1 MTALLH
7 HVTPA
12 LLRWSFY
19 ALKREAAPGVDGIT
33 WRDYERDLTARL
45 KDLHE
50 RVHRGSYRATP
61 SRRTWIPK
69 GDGRQRP
76 LGVASLEDKIVQQAL
91 RIVMEQVYEEDF
103 LGFSYGFRPGRSQH
117 DALDAL
123 NVAIERKRINW
134 VLDADIQGFFDA
146 IDHQWMLTFLEH
158 RIADRRVLR
167 LIRKWLRAGVMEA
180 GVRKETRVGTPQGAV
195 ISPLLA
201 NIYLHYVLD
210 LWVNQWRSREARGDV
225 IIVRYAD
232 DFVMGFQY
240 REDAERLRQALE
252 ARMAKF
258 GLTLHP
264 EKTRL
269 LEFGRFA
276 DERRRR
282 RGAGRPEPF
291 DFLGFTHYCGRTR
304 RGHFVVKRRSMA
316 QRVRAKLHAIGR
328 ELRRRM
334 HAPVPAVGA
343 WLRSVVQGWMNYHA
357 VPFNF
362 EAVRRFRE
370 EVARLWLRTLRRRS
384 QKGRK
389 WTWERFA
396 GLRDRWLP
404 RPKILHPYPSQ
415 RFAVT
420 HSR

>member
-12 LLRWSFY
+12 LLRKSFY

-61 SRRTWIPK
+61 VRRTWIPK

-180 GVRKETRVGTPQGAV
+180 GVRKKTRVGTPQGAV

-252 ARMAKF
+252 VRMAKF

-264 EKTRL
+264 DKTRL

-316 QRVRAKLHAIGR
+316 KRVRAKLQAIGR

-357 VPFNF
+357 VPLNF

>member
-1 MTALLH
+1 
-7 HVTPA
+7 
-12 LLRWSFY
+12 
-19 ALKREAAPGVDGIT
+19 
-33 WRDYERDLTARL
+33 
-45 KDLHE
+45 
-50 RVHRGSYRATP
+50 
-61 SRRTWIPK
+61 
-69 GDGRQRP
+69 
-76 LGVASLEDKIVQQAL
+76 
-91 RIVMEQVYEEDF
+91 
-103 LGFSYGFRPGRSQH
+103 
-117 DALDAL
+117 L

-180 GVRKETRVGTPQGAV
+180 GVRKKTRVGTPQGAV